1 MVFEEL
7 DVRVSANTDSFE
19 RGIDSAERS
28 LSSFNPQALETA
40 AALQVLQ
47 GRADEAGDELF
58 DIAPRATTAA
68 VGLEGVSLGATSAS
82 ISFSGL
88 ATVTAVSLLPAIV
101 ALSTALVPVVAAF
114 GGFIAVAGAIAGLG
128 FAGAIGAISTN
139 TQQLKSSALDTL
151 ETFRDVFAPV
161 INAATVTISNLLN
174 QLERVA
180 PQLALT
186 NEEARTIGNLFT
198 ELGSAIIDLLPA
210 LVDLGVSLT
219 QQFLPPF
226 IDFVERVGPRIPGI
240 IQNLVRVFQRLVPTL
255 RGIGRFISRFGP
267 EFLQFGFVVLNVL
280 TPAIAGF
287 GNAVGRTLRFVTGLD
302 QSLQGL
308 IAGITLVAPVVL
320 GLAKLLGGPITAAI
334 VGVTAAVIG
343 LSRVFSSNFAGIRDD
358 VSRLSTAVQSIL
370 PNLQSAFN
378 SFLEGANISAITDEV
393 SGLVTE
399 IDEQL
404 TSSIEALDP
413 VFSDINE
420 LLETNQEEFSAIGG
434 AVGFLARAGINLATA
449 LVSVLGPAFR
459 KIIIPVFRGFIDII
473 DFGLTKLSQ
482 FIKLAGAIKSG
493 DIEGAVSEA
502 NQLFGGGENPELN
515 IDTPSAET
523 SRELSQQIEIVLEEN
538 TEIVDA
544 RIEDGANRALQSQS
558 DQAQRNAGSRG
569 FRR

>member
-1 MVFEEL
+1 MVFDEL
-7 DVRVSANTDSFE
+7 DVRVTADTGSFE

-28 LSSFNPQALETA
+28 LDSFSPQALETA
-40 AALQVLQ
+40 GALQILQ

-68 VGLEGVSLGATSAS
+68 VGLEGVSIGATSAS

-210 LVDLGVSLT
+210 LVDLGVTLT

-240 IQNLVRVFQRLVPTL
+240 IQNLVRVFSRLVPTL

-267 EFLQFGFVVLNVL
+267 EFLEFGFVVLNVL

-287 GNAVGRTLRFVTGLD
+287 GNAIGRTLRFVTDLD
-302 QSLQGL
+302 RSIQGL
-308 IAGITLVAPVVL
+308 IAGVSLVAPVVL
-320 GLAKLLGGPITAAI
+320 GLATLLGGPITAAI
-334 VGVTAAVIG
+334 VGITGAVVVLGQVWNRNI
-343 LSRVFSSNFAGIRDD
+343 LGIQQR
-358 VSRLSTAVQSIL
+358 VQSIKAEIVDWAQTVF
-370 PNLQSAFN
+370 NVFSTQLQ
-378 SFLEGANISAITDEV
+378 
-393 SGLVTE
+393 
-399 IDEQL
+399 
-404 TSSIEALDP
+404 P
-413 VFSDINE
+413 VFAD
-420 LLETNQEEFSAIGG
+420 LQQLVRDNQEEFNIIAD
-434 AVGFLARAGINLATA
+434 AVQALIEGLFQLSSFLVRNVVPILGTVFVPILRG
-449 LVSVLGPAFR
+449 VIDVL
-459 KIIIPVFRGFIDII
+459 DIA
-473 DFGLTKLSQ
+473 LTKIAQ
-482 FIKLAGAIKSG
+482 FIELTGAIQSG
-493 DIEGAVSEA
+493 NFGEALDITQEIALGT
-502 NQLFGGGENPELN
+502 ENPQ
-515 IDTPSAET
+515 IQATTPN
-523 SRELSQQIEIVLEEN
+523 QQAANRIEVVLEEN
-538 TEIVDA
+538 TDIVEG
-544 RIEDGANRALQSQS
+544 RIRETAEESAETVVQQQS

>member
-1 MVFEEL
+1 MVFDEL
-7 DVRVSANTDSFE
+7 DVRVTADTGSFE

-28 LSSFNPQALETA
+28 LDSFSPQALETA
-40 AALQVLQ
+40 GALQILQ

-68 VGLEGVSLGATSAS
+68 VGLEGVSIGATSAS

-198 ELGSAIIDLLPA
+198 ELGSAIIDLLPS

-240 IQNLVRVFQRLVPTL
+240 IQNLVRVFSRLVPTL

-267 EFLQFGFVVLNVL
+267 EFLEFGFVVLNVL

-287 GNAVGRTLRFVTGLD
+287 GNAIGRTLRFVTDLD
-302 QSLQGL
+302 RSIQGL
-308 IAGITLVAPVVL
+308 IAGVSLVAPVVL
-320 GLAKLLGGPITAAI
+320 GLATLLGGPITAAI
-334 VGVTAAVIG
+334 VGITGAVVVLGQVWNRNI
-343 LSRVFSSNFAGIRDD
+343 LGIQQR
-358 VSRLSTAVQSIL
+358 VQSIKAEIVDWAQTVF
-370 PNLQSAFN
+370 NVFSTQLQ
-378 SFLEGANISAITDEV
+378 
-393 SGLVTE
+393 
-399 IDEQL
+399 
-404 TSSIEALDP
+404 P
-413 VFSDINE
+413 VFAD
-420 LLETNQEEFSAIGG
+420 LQQLVRDNQEEFNIIAD
-434 AVGFLARAGINLATA
+434 AVQALIEGLFQLSSFLVRNVVPILGTVFVPILRG
-449 LVSVLGPAFR
+449 VIDVL
-459 KIIIPVFRGFIDII
+459 DIA
-473 DFGLTKLSQ
+473 LTKIAQ
-482 FIKLAGAIKSG
+482 FIELTGAIQSG
-493 DIEGAVSEA
+493 NFGEALDITQEIALGT
-502 NQLFGGGENPELN
+502 ENPQ
-515 IDTPSAET
+515 IQATTPN
-523 SRELSQQIEIVLEEN
+523 QQAANRIEVVLEEN
-538 TEIVDA
+538 TDIVEG
-544 RIEDGANRALQSQS
+544 RIRETAEESAETVVQQQS

>member
-1 MVFEEL
+1 MVFDEL
-7 DVRVSANTDSFE
+7 DVRVTADTGSFE

-28 LSSFNPQALETA
+28 LDSFSPQALETA
-40 AALQVLQ
+40 GALQILQ

-139 TQQLKSSALDTL
+139 TQQLKSSAMDTL

-210 LVDLGVSLT
+210 LVDLGVTLT
-219 QQFLPPF
+219 QRFLPPF
-226 IDFVERVGPRIPGI
+226 IEFVENVGPRIPGI
-240 IQNLVRVFQRLVPTL
+240 IQNLVRVFSRLVPTL

-267 EFLQFGFVVLNVL
+267 EFLEFGFVVLNVL

-287 GNAVGRTLRFVTGLD
+287 GNAIGRTLRFVTDLD
-302 QSLQGL
+302 RSIQGL
-308 IAGITLVAPVVL
+308 IAGVSLVAPVVL
-320 GLAKLLGGPITAAI
+320 GLATLLGGPITAAI
-334 VGVTAAVIG
+334 VGITGAVIALG
-343 LSRVFSSNFAGIRDD
+343 QVWDRNILGIQQR
-358 VSRLSTAVQSIL
+358 VQSIKAEIVDWAQTVF
-370 PNLQSAFN
+370 NVFSTQLQ
-378 SFLEGANISAITDEV
+378 
-393 SGLVTE
+393 
-399 IDEQL
+399 
-404 TSSIEALDP
+404 P
-413 VFSDINE
+413 VFAD
-420 LLETNQEEFSAIGG
+420 LQQLVRDNQEEFNIIADAVQALIEGLFQLSAFLVRTVVPVFG
-434 AVGFLARAGINLATA
+434 AVFVPIIRGVID
-449 LVSVLGPAFR
+449 VL
-459 KIIIPVFRGFIDII
+459 DIA
-473 DFGLTKLSQ
+473 LTKIAQ
-482 FIKLAGAIKSG
+482 FIELTGAIQSG
-493 DIEGAVSEA
+493 NFGEALDITQEIALGTQNPQIQATTP
-502 NQLFGGGENPELN
+502 NQQ
-515 IDTPSAET
+515 AA
-523 SRELSQQIEIVLEEN
+523 SRIEVVLEEN
-538 TEIVDA
+538 TDIVEG
-544 RIEDGANRALQSQS
+544 RIRETAEESAETVVQQQS